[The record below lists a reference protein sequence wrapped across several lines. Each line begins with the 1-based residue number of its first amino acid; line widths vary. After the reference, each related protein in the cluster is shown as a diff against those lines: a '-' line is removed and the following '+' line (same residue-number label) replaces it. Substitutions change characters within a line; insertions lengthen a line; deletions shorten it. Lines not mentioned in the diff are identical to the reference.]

1 LLKQE
6 KTMLNKH
13 HASSERLREVFYGK
27 ASLLE
32 TAVEK
37 ISDCRGEIV
46 EKIGFVP
53 VYVVQQKTERFI
65 PRFDLFEAEE
75 NFHIDIE
82 LPGLAANEIKVTVTG
97 EWIRVTGKRSKRT
110 DSGKTLFLEQLDGH
124 FSRTL
129 HLDSPIDGVN
139 CKAVLNRG
147 LLRIKLPKVVSEII
161 EADEFSVSIQEE

>member
-13 HASSERLREVFYGK
+13 HASSERLRELFYGK

-53 VYVVQQKTERFI
+53 VFVVQKKTERFI
-65 PRFDLFEAEE
+65 PRFDLFEGEDA
-75 NFHIDIE
+75 FHVDIE

-97 EWIRVTGKRSKRT
+97 EWIRVTGKRSKHS
-110 DSGKTLFLEQLDGH
+110 DNGKTLFLEQLDGH

-129 HLDSPIDGVN
+129 HLDSPIDGGN
-139 CKAVLNRG
+139 CKAILARG
-147 LLRIKLPKVVSEII
+147 LLWVTLPKVVSEII